1 MWRFLTVYHSN
12 NMCSREE
19 IQEIIKEEVAIVRG
33 DLVAHEGREVQG
45 HQQLEDRINDRIDHV
60 IVAIRASHP
69 SVEMVKEVL
78 NNQKNIEEKIDALKI
93 QTSPAVKITS
103 TISTLRE
110 WLLWVGAPV
119 TIIIGII
126 MGYKALK

>member
-1 MWRFLTVYHSN
+1 
-12 NMCSREE
+12 MCSREE
-19 IQEIIKEEVAIVRG
+19 IQSIIKEEIAIVRD
-33 DLVAHEGREVQG
+33 DLIAHEGRKVQG
-45 HQQLEDRINDRIDHV
+45 HKEIEERINERIDHV
-60 IVAIRASHP
+60 IVAIRSSHP
-69 SVEMVKEVL
+69 SVELVKEVL

-93 QTSPAVKITS
+93 QTSPAVKITT

-119 TIIIGII
+119 TVIIGII

>member
-1 MWRFLTVYHSN
+1 
-12 NMCSREE
+12 MCSREE

-78 NNQKNIEEKIDALKI
+78 NTQKNIEEKIDALKI
-93 QTSPAVKITS
+93 QTSPAVKITT